1 MMRAEVEPITAALL
15 VQDIPLIDL
24 RAPIEF
30 AQGAFPA
37 ALNMPLMSD
46 EERAQVGLCY
56 KKSGQAAA
64 IALGHQLVAGELREA
79 RIAAWLAQIQAHPET
94 RLYCFRG
101 GLRSQTVQQWLAE
114 RGCKV
119 ARIDGG
125 YKAMRQY
132 LLATIESTSSTVPLT
147 VVAGTTGSGKTELL
161 QRLNNAIDLEAIA
174 CHRGSSF
181 GGLPGGQPPQIS
193 VENRIAIEMLKLQA
207 SGEQELVLED
217 ESRMIGKSALPEP
230 LFNAMA
236 QAPLVLLEASR
247 EERVQR
253 IRHDY
258 VDGMWQRFFHLH
270 DNDDEKAQLALREF
284 LTQSLAR
291 LARRLGGLHFR
302 QLNTLLDEALL
313 EQFATGNSAR
323 HALWIELLLSHY
335 YDPIYLKFMQARA
348 DRTLFRGEMAAC
360 IEFLAHRRTL
370 SNRQ

>member
-1 MMRAEVEPITAALL
+1 MTNGVIETISAALF
-15 VQDIPLIDL
+15 VQDTPLIDL

-30 AQGAFPA
+30 AQGAFSTA
-37 ALNMPLMSD
+37 INLPLMSD

-56 KKSGQAAA
+56 KESGQAAA
-64 IALGHQLVAGELREA
+64 IALGHQLVAGDRREA

-114 RGCKV
+114 RGCTV

-125 YKAMRQY
+125 YKAMRQF
-132 LLATIESTSSTVPLT
+132 LLGTIESTAATMPLT

-161 QRLNNAIDLEAIA
+161 QRLTNAIDLEEIA

-193 VENRIAIEMLKLQA
+193 VENRIAIEMLKLL
-207 SGEQELVLED
+207 STGVQELVLED
-217 ESRMIGKSALPEP
+217 ESRMIGKSTLPEP
-230 LFNAMA
+230 LFDAMSR
-236 QAPLVLLEASR
+236 APLILLEAPR

-258 VDGMWQRFFHLH
+258 VDGMWQRFFLLH
-270 DNDDEKAQLALREF
+270 DKDEEKAQQALREF

-291 LARRLGGLHFR
+291 LERRLGGLHFR

-348 DRTLFRGEMAAC
+348 DRALFRGDMSAC
-360 IEFLAHRRTL
+360 LEFLAHRRNL
-370 SNRQ
+370 SNW